1 MILKL
6 HLPPKDAQ
14 DPLELPVKTPTYC
27 SKAQDVG

>member
-14 DPLELPVKTPTYC
+14 DPLELPVKTPMYC